1 MKSLHIKMCGM
12 QYKLHLVEIFML
24 EKEEK
29 LKTTDENASLKILKK
44 NHRLHRNKVKGRN
57 KYI

>member
-1 MKSLHIKMCGM
+1 MCGM

-29 LKTTDENASLKILKK
+29 LKTTDENASLKILKN

-57 KYI
+57 KCLLDSCV